1 MAEHHRIDQAA
12 LFAVTEGGEPYGK
25 KSAELKGGVRAMNKV
40 NILIF
45 IFLMCVGLLL
55 SCSGDAGP
63 EVNISSKLSIE
74 SEDLEYVSPEKVGW
88 SSEELEEARQF
99 SEEIGA
105 AAVMAL
111 YDGKA
116 FIAWG
121 KIAKKYWV
129 HSIRKPFLNALYG
142 IHVERGNIN
151 LDLTLEELNIDDIP
165 PALTEEESQAN
176 VSDLLKSRSG
186 VYHEAAAE
194 AQSMIDSR
202 PPRGSHP
209 PDTFFYYNNW
219 DFNAL
224 GTIFENETGTKIF
237 EEFKTEIAD
246 PIGMQDFKIDDGEYY
261 YELDKSIH
269 PAYLFRMTAR
279 DMARFGLLYQ
289 QEGRWNNKLIISGNW
304 IAESTTAYSIDD
316 ESGSGYGYL
325 WAIFPEDFEFGHGF
339 FHTGIGVHQLIVLPE
354 EKIVYVFRMDTDGD
368 FIDPGD
374 EALQELFLMIMDAR
388 VST

>member
-1 MAEHHRIDQAA
+1 
-12 LFAVTEGGEPYGK
+12 
-25 KSAELKGGVRAMNKV
+25 MNKV
-40 NILIF
+40 NVSIF

-63 EVNISSKLSIE
+63 EVNISSNLSIE

-99 SEEIGA
+99 AEEIGA
-105 AAVMAL
+105 ASVMAL
-111 YDGKA
+111 YDGKV

-121 KIAKKYWV
+121 NIAKKYWV

-151 LDLTLEELNIDDIP
+151 LDPTLEELNIDDIP
-165 PALTEEESQAN
+165 PALTEEESQAK

-194 AQSMIDSR
+194 VQSMIDSR

-224 GTIFENETGTKIF
+224 GTVFENETGTKIF

-261 YELDKSIH
+261 YELNKSIH

-289 QEGRWNNKLIISGNW
+289 QEGRWNNKPIISGNW
-304 IAESTTAYSIDD
+304 IAESTTAYSIDN

-339 FHTGIGVHQLIVLPE
+339 FHTGLGVHQLIVLPE
-354 EKIVYVFRMDTDGD
+354 EKIVYVFRMDTDGA